1 MSDCLDSLRE
11 TLSSLDDKEI
21 IQALRDI
28 EALSRR
34 THAVM
39 PDLVADIDSRG
50 IAGRAGLGTTQR
62 LVAGMLHL
70 SAEETRARWPATA
83 DAPSP
88 AVIDHPGFVKP
99 TTRGTGSTAARPR
112 CRTAAC
118 YAHPITIKSTN
129 RGGISP
135 SAADVS
141 SSDHPTIVE
150 PNRHPLTNPL
160 RR

>member
-50 IAGRAGLGTTQR
+50 IAGRAGFGSTQR
-62 LVAGMLHL
+62 LVAGMWHL
-70 SAEETRARWPATA
+70 SVGEARARWPATA
-83 DAPSP
+83 GVPSP
-88 AVIDHPGFVKP
+88 GCDRPPGLCEAHHARHWIDGGETSVQNCCLLCPSHHHQVHQQGWD
-99 TTRGTGSTAARPR
+99 
-112 CRTAAC
+112 
-118 YAHPITIKSTN
+118 ITI
-129 RGGISP
+129 RGGRVEFRP
-135 SAADVS
+135 
-141 SSDHPTIVE
+141 PTIVE

>member
-50 IAGRAGLGTTQR
+50 IAGRAGFGSTQR

-70 SAEETRARWPATA
+70 SAGDARARVEQASMVGARQALTGQTLAPRLPATA
-83 DAPSP
+83 A
-88 AVIDHPGFVKP
+88 ALAAGEIGLGQLRVITENH
-99 TTRGTGSTAARPR
+99 RSAARV
-112 CRTAAC
+112 
-118 YAHPITIKSTN
+118 
-129 RGGISP
+129 G
-135 SAADVS
+135 SAAGPGS
-141 SSDHPTIVE
+141 
-150 PNRHPLTNPL
+150 R
-160 RR
+160 